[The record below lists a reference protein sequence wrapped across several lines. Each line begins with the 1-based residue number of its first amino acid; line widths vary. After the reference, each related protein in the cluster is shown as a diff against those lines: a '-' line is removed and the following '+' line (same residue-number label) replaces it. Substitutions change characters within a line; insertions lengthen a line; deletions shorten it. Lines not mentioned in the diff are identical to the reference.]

1 MHGMTALAK
10 LDIGSLKVCTLL
22 ITHAVLILLLQL
34 VDFFVMF
41 EFTDD
46 VNNGPDRNSSLSI
59 IDLGNR
65 IIHNPDCNK
74 IYS

>member
-1 MHGMTALAK
+1 MHFINNTCSTNTTFTA
-10 LDIGSLKVCTLL
+10 SRFSVMLK
-22 ITHAVLILLLQL
+22 
-34 VDFFVMF
+34 
-41 EFTDD
+41 FTDD

-65 IIHNPDCNK
+65 IIHNLDCNQ